1 MTGAFRAGTR
11 LTAERED
18 TALPLVSAR
27 GLTKDFGGDGGLF
40 GRAETP
46 LRAVAEVSLDI
57 ARGEVL
63 GVVGES
69 GSGKSTLGRLL
80 LRLIEP
86 TAGSITFDGHDVST
100 MVPRDLR
107 RFRRHMQ
114 MIFQDPYA
122 SLNARMTVGDALI
135 ESLML
140 HRELRRSEAKDA
152 AASLLSKVG
161 LTLEHLGRFPRA
173 FSGGQRQRVAIARAL
188 ASQPGFI
195 VADEP
200 VSALDVSIQAEVIN
214 LLQDLQRELGL
225 SLMFISHDLSV
236 VEVMADRVMVLYLGR
251 VMETAP
257 TEALFGRPAHPY
269 TAILMQAAPG
279 AKRQGE
285 RLLAT
290 GEIPSPRN
298 PPSGCVF
305 RTRCPFAIAAC
316 GEGGRPALRE
326 IAPGHFKACIR
337 DDIALS
343 Q

>member
-1 MTGAFRAGTR
+1 MTLGAAMALPSNAAGT
-11 LTAERED
+11 T
-18 TALPLVSAR
+18 PLVRAR
-27 GLTKDFGGDGGLF
+27 GLTKDFEGGGGGLL
-40 GRAETP
+40 GRAENP
-46 LRAVAEVSLDI
+46 LRAVAEVSLDV

-80 LRLIEP
+80 LRLVEP
-86 TAGSITFDGHDVST
+86 TEGTITFDGEDVST
-100 MVPRDLR
+100 MPQRELR

-122 SLNARMTVGDALI
+122 SLNARMTIGDALT
-135 ESLML
+135 ESLRL
-140 HRELRRSEAKDA
+140 HRGLSRSDGRDA
-152 AASLLSKVG
+152 AAALLAQVG
-161 LTLEHLGRFPRA
+161 LTREHLSRYPRA

-188 ASQPGFI
+188 ASNPRFI

-236 VEVMADRVMVLYLGR
+236 VEIIADRVMVLYLGR
-251 VMETAP
+251 IMETAP
-257 TEALFGRPAHPY
+257 TEALFSRPAHPY

-279 AKRQGE
+279 ARRRSE
-285 RLLAT
+285 RLLAR
-290 GEIPSPRN
+290 GEIPSPRD

-305 RTRCPFAIAAC
+305 RTRCPFAIQAC

-326 IAPGHFKACIR
+326 VAPGHFKACIR
-337 DDIALS
+337 DDIAL
-343 Q
+343 

>member
-1 MTGAFRAGTR
+1 MTAAFRAGTP

-18 TALPLVSAR
+18 IALPLVSAR
-27 GLTKDFGGDGGLF
+27 GLTKDFGGDRGLF

-86 TAGSITFDGHDVST
+86 TAGSITFDGHDVSA

-161 LTLEHLGRFPRA
+161 LTRRA
-173 FSGGQRQRVAIARAL
+173 SRAL
-188 ASQPGFI
+188 SAS
-195 VADEP
+195 
-200 VSALDVSIQAEVIN
+200 
-214 LLQDLQRELGL
+214 
-225 SLMFISHDLSV
+225 
-236 VEVMADRVMVLYLGR
+236 
-251 VMETAP
+251 
-257 TEALFGRPAHPY
+257 LFGR
-269 TAILMQAAPG
+269 AAP
-279 AKRQGE
+279 AR
-285 RLLAT
+285 RDRASARLAT
-290 GEIPSPRN
+290 WVYRGR
-298 PPSGCVF
+298 
-305 RTRCPFAIAAC
+305 RTGLGARRIDP
-316 GEGGRPALRE
+316 GG
-326 IAPGHFKACIR
+326 GH
-337 DDIALS
+337 
-343 Q
+343 

>member
-1 MTGAFRAGTR
+1 MPSGSSAAVIVSKST
-11 LTAERED
+11 
-18 TALPLVSAR
+18 PLVSAR
-27 GLTKDFGGDGGLF
+27 ALTKDFGGGGRLL
-40 GRAETP
+40 GPAEKP
-46 LRAVAEVSLDI
+46 LRAIAQVSLEI
-57 ARGEVL
+57 QCGEVL

-80 LRLIEP
+80 LRLIQP
-86 TAGSITFDGHDVST
+86 TEGTIIFDGQDVSA
-100 MVPRDLR
+100 MAPRELR

-122 SLNARMTVGDALI
+122 SLNARMTVGDALT
-135 ESLML
+135 ESLTM
-140 HRELRRSEAKDA
+140 HRGLKRSDAKDA
-152 AASLLSKVG
+152 AAALLAQVG
-161 LTLEHLGRFPRA
+161 LTREHLARYPRA

-188 ASQPGFI
+188 ASQPRFI

-236 VEVMADRVMVLYLGR
+236 VEVIAERVMVLYLGR
-251 VMETAP
+251 IMETAP
-257 TEALFGRPAHPY
+257 TEALFSRPAHPY

-279 AKRQGE
+279 ARRASE

-305 RTRCPFAIAAC
+305 RTRCPFAIQAC

-337 DDIALS
+337 DDLAL
-343 Q
+343 

>member
-1 MTGAFRAGTR
+1 MTLGATMPSASPAAAIAGAAT
-11 LTAERED
+11 
-18 TALPLVSAR
+18 PLVSAR
-27 GLTKDFGGDGGLF
+27 GLTKDFGGGGGVF
-40 GRAETP
+40 GRSEKP

-57 ARGEVL
+57 GRGEVL

-80 LRLIEP
+80 LRLVEP
-86 TAGSITFDGHDVST
+86 TEGTITFDGEDVSA
-100 MVPRDLR
+100 MPRRELR
-107 RFRRHMQ
+107 WFRRHMQ

-122 SLNARMTVGDALI
+122 SLNARMTVGDALT
-135 ESLML
+135 ESLTL
-140 HRELRRSEAKDA
+140 HRGLKRSDAKDA
-152 AASLLSKVG
+152 AGALLSQVG
-161 LTLEHLGRFPRA
+161 LTREHLARYPRA

-188 ASQPGFI
+188 ASHPRFI

-236 VEVMADRVMVLYLGR
+236 VEVIADRVMVLYLGR

-257 TEALFGRPAHPY
+257 TEALFSRPAHPY
-269 TAILMQAAPG
+269 TAILLQASPG
-279 AKRQGE
+279 ARPAGE

-305 RTRCPFAIAAC
+305 RTRCPFAIQAC
-316 GEGGRPALRE
+316 AEGSRPALRE

-337 DDIALS
+337 DDLAL
-343 Q
+343 

>member
-1 MTGAFRAGTR
+1 
-11 LTAERED
+11 
-18 TALPLVSAR
+18 
-27 GLTKDFGGDGGLF
+27 
-40 GRAETP
+40 
-46 LRAVAEVSLDI
+46 
-57 ARGEVL
+57 
-63 GVVGES
+63 
-69 GSGKSTLGRLL
+69 
-80 LRLIEP
+80 
-86 TAGSITFDGHDVST
+86 

-152 AASLLSKVG
+152 AASLLSQ
-161 LTLEHLGRFPRA
+161 GRPHPRA
-173 FSGGQRQRVAIARAL
+173 PRAL
-188 ASQPGFI
+188 SRAPFRAGSASASRSRGRSPR
-195 VADEP
+195 
-200 VSALDVSIQAEVIN
+200 S
-214 LLQDLQRELGL
+214 RGL
-225 SLMFISHDLSV
+225 SS
-236 VEVMADRVMVLYLGR
+236 
-251 VMETAP
+251 P
-257 TEALFGRPAHPY
+257 TSRSRRSTYRSRRRSLTSSRTCSASSACPSCSSATTSRWSRSWPIASWCSTSAGSWRPRRREALFGRPAHPY